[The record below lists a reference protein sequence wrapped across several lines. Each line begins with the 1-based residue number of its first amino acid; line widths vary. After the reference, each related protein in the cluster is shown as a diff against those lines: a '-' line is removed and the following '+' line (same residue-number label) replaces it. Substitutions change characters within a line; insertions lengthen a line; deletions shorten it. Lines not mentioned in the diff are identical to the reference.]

1 MNGETT
7 PRRSRGAIAFDLVLV
22 GFTLLIVVN
31 SLTLRPGVGSVPLLV
46 GVPTLLALL
55 AILLRDLVPRAKS
68 PELAGHLDLGASG
81 GIRGLVAAAETE
93 GAAEEMEL
101 ADEPGSRRRQL
112 AFTAWTIGFV
122 ILAALTS
129 FYIAVPVALVA
140 ILVAIRLKWLAIV
153 LVVAGTLAGFYLLF
167 DLFLRVRL

>member
-1 MNGETT
+1 MNGEATS
-7 PRRSRGAIAFDLVLV
+7 RRSRGAIAFDLVLV
-22 GFTLLIVVN
+22 GFALLIVVN

-46 GVPTLLALL
+46 GIPTLLALL
-55 AILLRDLVPRAKS
+55 AILMRDLTPHGRP
-68 PELAGHLDLGASG
+68 PEPVGDPNLGVAG

-93 GAAEEMEL
+93 GAEEMEL

-140 ILVAIRLKWLAIV
+140 ILVAIRLNWLAIV
-153 LVVAGTLAGFYLLF
+153 LIVAGTLAGFYLLF